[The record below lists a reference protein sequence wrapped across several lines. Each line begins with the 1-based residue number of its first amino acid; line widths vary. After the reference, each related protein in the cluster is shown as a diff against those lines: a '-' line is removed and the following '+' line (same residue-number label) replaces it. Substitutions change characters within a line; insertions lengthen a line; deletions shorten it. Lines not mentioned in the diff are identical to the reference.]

1 MSTLRITSER
11 SASPMSVGGDGDG
24 DALLRRAR
32 ELLVQ
37 GELVLASAAGW
48 LAATAAM
55 AAYAGRYD
63 GEDGAAGFK
72 ETARRLLNAYRGEG
86 NAAEW
91 VFSAL
96 ALADNARYDW
106 LGRDGIG
113 RRLDDVQRLHI
124 LVQDVADP
132 PSSADDILRQ
142 AWQCMDNG
150 SLAVAS
156 EKGWQAALAATKTY
170 ADAVGCEY
178 RGEYHFEKATR
189 LLLKDETLRDEVTAG
204 ESAAAYL
211 RRNASYCVYPKLF
224 PEIVAE
230 DLEAVVNLSRL
241 IQDAIAAIKREA
253 S

>member
-1 MSTLRITSER
+1 MTMTADTPQQ
-11 SASPMSVGGDGDG
+11 SASVSESDKRLRLARKLLAEGPRFAAAALGWQA
-24 DALLRRAR
+24 ALL
-32 ELLVQ
+32 
-37 GELVLASAAGW
+37 
-48 LAATAAM
+48 AM
-55 AAYAGRYD
+55 AAYAGRDNLD
-63 GEDGAAGFK
+63 GTTDFK
-72 ETARRLLNAYRGEG
+72 EIAHRLLNERRGNG
-86 NAAEW
+86 NAPEW

-96 ALADNARYDW
+96 ALADNNARYDW
-106 LGRDGIG
+106 LGRDGIS
-113 RRLDDVQRLHI
+113 RRLDDVQRLLI
-124 LVQDVADP
+124 LVQDIANP

-142 AWQCMDNG
+142 AWRCMDNG

-204 ESAAAYL
+204 ESAASYL

-241 IQDAIAAIKREA
+241 IQDAIAAMKREA

>member
-1 MSTLRITSER
+1 MTMTAAAATQQSAQQSAPVSE
-11 SASPMSVGGDGDG
+11 G
-24 DALLRRAR
+24 DARLRQAR
-32 ELLVQ
+32 ELLDA
-37 GELVLASAAGW
+37 GRLAPASAAGW
-48 LAATAAM
+48 QAARSAM
-55 AAYAGRYD
+55 AAYAGRA
-63 GEDGAAGFK
+63 GLDGATGFK
-72 ETARRLLNAYRGEG
+72 EAARRLLNEHWGDG
-86 NAAEW
+86 NPSEW

-96 ALADNARYDW
+96 ALADNAKFDW

-113 RRLDDVQRLHI
+113 RRLDDVQRLLI

-142 AWQCMDNG
+142 AWRCMDNG

-178 RGEYHFEKATR
+178 RGEYYFEKATR